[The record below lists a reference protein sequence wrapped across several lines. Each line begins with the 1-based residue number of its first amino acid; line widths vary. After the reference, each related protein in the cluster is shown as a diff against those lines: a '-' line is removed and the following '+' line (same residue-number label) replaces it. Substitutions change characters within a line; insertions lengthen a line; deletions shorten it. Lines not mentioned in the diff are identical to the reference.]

1 MNTYTRLFFQHER
14 HVYKRGRF
22 AGSAPAD
29 KDRRGKTHFRVV
41 KRGENMGVILHSTQ
55 IITAYPDGQV
65 MLDANGFE
73 DYPTTRKAYG
83 TMGFLF
89 YTQSNNGY
97 KNTMVR
103 MWDSAHTMGPAYVYY
118 SGMVFNE
125 AGVLVGEPAPEHKY
139 VADKAERREFKA
151 TAKGFLEM
159 LPILLATSEQ
169 RREATWATM
178 GYHEGKAHYRDVRN
192 YTHRTLALEQVESY
206 PDLVDA
212 WRHALTWY
220 ISELFMSSQ
229 TTITPQQVW
238 TVIYRE
244 CTKDMRL
251 IEPVTNI

>member
-1 MNTYTRLFFQHER
+1 MNTYDKLSAHLVQHI
-14 HVYKRGRF
+14 YKRGRF

-29 KDRRGKTHFRVV
+29 KERRGKSHFRVV

-83 TMGFLF
+83 TMRFAF

-103 MWDSAHTMGPAYVYY
+103 MWNTPYTMGPAYVYY

-125 AGVLVGEPAPEHKY
+125 AGVLVGDAAPEHKY
-139 VADKAERREFKA
+139 VADKAERKEFKD

-159 LPILLATSEQ
+159 LPILLATSDQ
-169 RREATWATM
+169 RSADTWLKMGHYEA
-178 GYHEGKAHYRDVRN
+178 KANYRYIRRN
-192 YTHRTLALEQVESY
+192 TSMTLALEQVEKY
-206 PDLVDA
+206 PELVDA
-212 WRHALTWY
+212 WRHALTHFNMHND
-220 ISELFMSSQ
+220 STTT
-229 TTITPQQVW
+229 TTITHQQVW
-238 TVIYRE
+238 AAMYRE

>member
-1 MNTYTRLFFQHER
+1 MNTYDKLSAHLVQHI
-14 HVYKRGRF
+14 YKRGRF

-29 KDRRGKTHFRVV
+29 KDRRGKSHFRIL
-41 KRGENMGVILHSTQ
+41 KRDGNMAVILHSTQ
-55 IITAYPDGQV
+55 IITAYPDGRV

-83 TMGFLF
+83 TMRFAF

-103 MWDSAHTMGPAYVYY
+103 MWNTPYTMGPAYVYY

-125 AGVLVGEPAPEHKY
+125 AGVLVGDAAPEHKY
-139 VADKAERREFKA
+139 VADKAERKEFKA
-151 TAKGFLEM
+151 TAKSFLEM
-159 LPILLATSEQ
+159 LPILLATSDQ
-169 RREATWATM
+169 RSADTWLTM
-178 GYHEGKAHYRDVRN
+178 GHYEAKAQYRYIRSN
-192 YTHRTLALEQVESY
+192 TSRTLALEQVESY

-212 WRHALTWY
+212 WRHALTHFNMHND
-220 ISELFMSSQ
+220 STT
-229 TTITPQQVW
+229 TTITHQQVW
-238 TVIYRE
+238 AAMYRE